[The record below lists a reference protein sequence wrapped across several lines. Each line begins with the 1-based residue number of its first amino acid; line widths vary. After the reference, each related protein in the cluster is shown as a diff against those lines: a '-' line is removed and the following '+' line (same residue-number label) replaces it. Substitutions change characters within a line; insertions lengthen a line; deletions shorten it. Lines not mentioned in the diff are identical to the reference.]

1 LFGVFKIAKL
11 MKFILHAVMIGFVSA
26 LSILIFMAQVSH
38 FVGLINVT
46 YVFVVITLLIVYIV
60 PRFIKSITA
69 PLIVLVLLTG
79 IAIYGNVNLR
89 TVGDLGSITSSLPS
103 FFIPDVPFTF
113 ETLAIIF
120 PFSIALA
127 IIGLLESLLTSTI
140 VDDMTGTES

>member
-1 LFGVFKIAKL
+1 GIILMLFGVFKIAKI
-11 MKFILHAVMIGFVSA
+11 MKFIPNAVMTGNVNVIA
-26 LSILIFMAQVSH
+26 ILIVMAQVSH
-38 FVGLINVT
+38 FVGIINVT
-46 YVFVVITLLIVYIV
+46 YVLVVITLLIVYIV
-60 PRFIKSITA
+60 PRFIKSIPA
-69 PLIVLVLLTG
+69 PLIALVLLTG

-127 IIGLLESLLTSTI
+127 IIGL
-140 VDDMTGTES
+140 